1 MMRRAF
7 KFVHLMGTVWL
18 ILCVGLILVTAL
30 REAGFRWWV
39 IFSLSGH
46 SAVMVFLL
54 VSLYLFAVYRGT
66 RPSQQ
71 IEAEHPLTST
81 AQYKVF
87 YVATPFL
94 GGLAGLAG
102 LIGTTRVSQ
111 LPLGAAL
118 GTLVATFLVW
128 VILDPVAGLF
138 EMLLPASRKHRQQRA
153 AQAKALRRKQQEM
166 RNKLLVDVLRRERCQ
181 RRQWQRILQPHAQTL
196 AGLLMG
202 EGVHFS
208 DAERRA
214 VDIGVRAWQTGG
226 LACMQQLHNM
236 ALEICREKSEGTGG
250 VDYTSTWWDGIGTWR
265 QPALPEPIDL

>member
-1 MMRRAF
+1 MVKRVF

-18 ILCVGLILVTAL
+18 ILCVGLILVAAL

-71 IEAEHPLTST
+71 IEVEHPLTST

-87 YVATPFL
+87 YIATPFL

-102 LIGTTRVSQ
+102 LIGTTRTSQ
-111 LPLGAAL
+111 LPLGVAL
-118 GTLVATFLVW
+118 GTLAATFLVW
-128 VILDPVAGLF
+128 VILDPAVGLLETLF
-138 EMLLPASRKHRQQRA
+138 PASRKHRQQRIA
-153 AQAKALRRKQQEM
+153 RARALRREEQE
-166 RNKLLVDVLRRERCQ
+166 RRERLLADVLSREQEQ
-181 RRQWQRILQPHAQTL
+181 RRQWQRILRPHAQTL
-196 AGLLMG
+196 AGLLVG
-202 EGVHFS
+202 EGADFT
-208 DAERRA
+208 DAERTA
-214 VDIGVRAWQTGG
+214 ADIGVIAWQTGG
-226 LACMQQLHNM
+226 QGCMQQLRDM
-236 ALEICREKSEGTGG
+236 ALEICRQRGEAARS

-265 QPALPEPIDL
+265 KTALPETIDL